1 MNVYHGIINCHINY
15 CVSVWGGTYFDHI
28 KLLNILQKDIVR
40 IIFHRPRFS
49 SAAGLYSV
57 CNILPVRNLFV
68 FRVLRVFFLRS
79 GCRPLTN
86 VALGRLRVPKHRTA
100 VVARSSEVVLVNILN
115 NSCGESAKGY
125 FRRLR
130 SWLVGVDCE
139 KLCTSKYKL

>member
-1 MNVYHGIINCHINY
+1 M
-15 CVSVWGGTYFDHI
+15 
-28 KLLNILQKDIVR
+28 NILQNDIVR

-115 NSCGESAKGY
+115 NMPSSQLPSCGESAKGY
-125 FRRLR
+125 LRRLR